1 MEDIQVEVTS
11 RRGGAR
17 PESGNLAGGGPAV
30 LGMLASI
37 PAQTLVDAIR
47 GTVETI
53 GRAFTPQEDG
63 PESCELKFGLK
74 ISAEGT
80 VVLASMSS
88 ELNLE
93 VSVKWARSGKP
104 AGGAG

>member
-1 MEDIQVEVTS
+1 MEDIQFEVT
-11 RRGGAR
+11 GQELTAR
-17 PESGNLAGGGPAV
+17 PRSGNLNSGPAV
-30 LGMLASI
+30 FGMLASI
-37 PAQTLVDAIR
+37 PAQKLVDAIR

-53 GRAFTPQEDG
+53 GRAFTPREDG
-63 PESCELKFGLK
+63 PESCEIKFGLK

-93 VSVKWARSGKP
+93 VSVKWARGGKP